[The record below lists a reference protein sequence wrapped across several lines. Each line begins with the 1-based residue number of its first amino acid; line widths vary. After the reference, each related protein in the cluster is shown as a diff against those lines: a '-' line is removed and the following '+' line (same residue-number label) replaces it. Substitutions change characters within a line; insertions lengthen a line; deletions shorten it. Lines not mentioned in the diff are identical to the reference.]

1 MSDIPT
7 REEII
12 AAHNRIKGYVHH
24 TQVLTSRSLN
34 ELTGADLYFKCENMQ
49 RGGAFKARGAF
60 NACLSL
66 TNEELAKGVATH
78 SSGNHATALSLAA
91 KSLGTV
97 ANIVMPSNSK
107 KIKVNSVK
115 AFGGKI
121 TFCEPNL
128 QARESTLQK
137 VIEKTGAVFIPPYD
151 DYRIIQ
157 GQATAAKE
165 LIEEVSDLSVVIAP
179 VGGGGLLAGT
189 ALSTHYFSKNATI
202 YAAEP
207 TGADDA
213 YRSLLQGNIVP
224 SVNPKTIADGLLT
237 SLGERNFPIIKQL
250 VDSIIT
256 VEESEILHAMR
267 LIWERLKIIVEPSSA
282 TVFAAVIKRKDL
294 FSGKKT
300 GLILSGGNVDLEEY
314 FGTSA
319 PQNLG
324 N

>member
-1 MSDIPT
+1 MIDFPT
-7 REEII
+7 RDEII
-12 AAHNRIKGYVHH
+12 AAHNRISGYVHR
-24 TQVLTSRSLN
+24 TPVLTSRSLN

-66 TNEELAKGVATH
+66 SKEELAKGVATH
-78 SSGNHATALSLAA
+78 SSGNHATALSLVA

-97 ANIVMPSNSK
+97 AHIVMPSNSK
-107 KIKVNSVK
+107 KIKVNSVQ
-115 AFGGKI
+115 AFGGHI

-128 QARESTLQK
+128 RARETTLQK

-151 DYRIIQ
+151 DFRIIQ

-165 LIEEVSDLSVVIAP
+165 LIEEVPDISNMIAP

-189 ALSTHYFSKNATI
+189 ALSTHYFSNGATI
-202 YAAEP
+202 FAAEP

-213 YRSLLQGNIVP
+213 YRSLLTGSIVA
-224 SVNPKTIADGLLT
+224 SINPKTIADGLLT
-237 SLGERNFPIIKQL
+237 SLGEKNFPIIKEM
-250 VDSIIT
+250 VNSILT

-314 FGTSA
+314 FRT
-319 PQNLG
+319 
-324 N
+324 

>member
-1 MSDIPT
+1 MSEIPG

-12 AAHNRIKGYVHH
+12 VAHKKIAGYIHRTPVH
-24 TQVLTSRSLN
+24 TSKSLN

-66 TNEELAKGVATH
+66 SKEELAKGVATH

-97 ANIVMPSNSK
+97 AHIVMPSNSK
-107 KIKVNSVK
+107 KIKVNSVI
-115 AFGGKI
+115 AFGGNI

-128 QARESTLQK
+128 QARESTLRK
-137 VIEKTGAVFIPPYD
+137 VIEQTGAVFIPPYD

-165 LIEEVSDLSVVIAP
+165 LLEEVPNLSNIIAP

-189 ALSTHYFSKNATI
+189 ALSTYYFSNNATT

-213 YRSLLQGNIVP
+213 YRSLQTGSIVP

-237 SLGERNFPIIKQL
+237 SLGEKNFPIIKQF
-250 VDSIIT
+250 VNSIIT
-256 VEESEILHAMR
+256 VEESEIISAML

-282 TVFAAVIKRKDL
+282 TVLAAVLKRKDL
-294 FSGKKT
+294 FAGKKT

-314 FGTSA
+314 FRT
-319 PQNLG
+319 
-324 N
+324 

>member
-1 MSDIPT
+1 MGDFPT
-7 REEII
+7 PEEII
-12 AAHNRIKGYVHH
+12 SAHKRINGYVHR
-24 TQVLTSRSLN
+24 TPVLTSRSLN
-34 ELTGADLYFKCENMQ
+34 ELTGADLFFKCENMQ

-66 TNEELAKGVATH
+66 TREELAKGVATH

-97 ANIVMPSNSK
+97 AHIVMPSNSK

-115 AFGGKI
+115 AFGGRI

-165 LIEEVSDLSVVIAP
+165 LIEEIPELFVVIAP

-189 ALSTHYFSKNATI
+189 ALSTHYFANNATI

-213 YRSLLQGNIVP
+213 YRSLISGSIVP

-250 VDSIIT
+250 VNSVIT
-256 VEESEILHAMR
+256 VEEDEILYALR

-282 TVFAAVIKRKDL
+282 TVLAAVIKRKDL
-294 FSGKKT
+294 FSGTKT

-314 FGTSA
+314 FRT
-319 PQNLG
+319 LEL
-324 N
+324 

>member
-1 MSDIPT
+1 MSEIPG

-12 AAHNRIKGYVHH
+12 VAHKKIAGYIHRTPVH
-24 TQVLTSRSLN
+24 TSKSLN

-66 TNEELAKGVATH
+66 TKEELAKGVATH

-97 ANIVMPSNSK
+97 AHIVMPSNSK
-107 KIKVNSVK
+107 KIKVNSVI
-115 AFGGKI
+115 AFGGNI

-128 QARESTLQK
+128 QARESTLRK
-137 VIEKTGAVFIPPYD
+137 VIEQTGAVFIPPYD

-165 LIEEVSDLSVVIAP
+165 LLEEVPNLSNIIAP

-189 ALSTHYFSKNATI
+189 ALSTHYFSNNATT

-213 YRSLLQGNIVP
+213 YRSLQTGSIVP

-237 SLGERNFPIIKQL
+237 SLGEKNFPIIKQF
-250 VDSIIT
+250 VNSIIT
-256 VEESEILHAMR
+256 VEESEIISAML

-282 TVFAAVIKRKDL
+282 TVLAAVLKRKDL
-294 FSGKKT
+294 FAGKKT

-314 FGTSA
+314 FRS
-319 PQNLG
+319 
-324 N
+324 